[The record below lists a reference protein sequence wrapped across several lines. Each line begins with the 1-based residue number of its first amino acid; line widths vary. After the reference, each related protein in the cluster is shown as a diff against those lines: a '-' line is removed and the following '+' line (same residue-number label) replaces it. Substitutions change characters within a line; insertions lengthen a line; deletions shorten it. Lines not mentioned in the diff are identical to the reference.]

1 MSPACLLVI
10 GFAAVP
16 LLVTRGIL
24 LGARSSDAQAS
35 KTDALKESRESLERR
50 LNVERK
56 SDFDACSVS
65 PNRYKQFIMNRAH
78 VHVGRADTY

>member
-35 KTDALKESRESLERR
+35 KTDALKESRESLDR
-50 LNVERK
+50 N
-56 SDFDACSVS
+56 SDFDAVLFSHAAVS
-65 PNRYKQFIMNRAH
+65 Y
-78 VHVGRADTY
+78 